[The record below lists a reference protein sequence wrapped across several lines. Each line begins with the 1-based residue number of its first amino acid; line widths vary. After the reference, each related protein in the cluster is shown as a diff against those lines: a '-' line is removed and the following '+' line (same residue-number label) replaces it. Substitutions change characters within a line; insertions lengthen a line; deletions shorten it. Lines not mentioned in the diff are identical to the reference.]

1 MPKLVSIAF
10 SFLILFQSF
19 NITFEDF
26 ARFGVLLDH
35 AEYHQEQYGD
45 SFFEFIAEHYGDSTF
60 HPSSNH
66 KEHEDLPFKEHHNT
80 CVHSATV
87 FTITTQDYQISYEAF
102 FEIPVNFFY
111 QDSISLFEK
120 PAVFQPPKLA

>member
-1 MPKLVSIAF
+1 MPKSVSIAF

-26 ARFGVLLDH
+26 SRFGVLLDH

-45 SFFEFIAEHYGDSTF
+45 SFFEFIAEHYGDATF
-60 HPSSNH
+60 HPSSEH
-66 KEHEDLPFKEHHNT
+66 TEHEDLPFKEHHQT
-80 CVHSATV
+80 CAHGATV
-87 FTITTQDYQISYEAF
+87 FTLAAQDYHISYQSF
-102 FEIPVNFFY
+102 IEIPVNFYY

-120 PAVFQPPKLA
+120 QSVFQPPQHA